1 VLDQCISISQS
12 SFVVG
17 RYILDNA
24 MVAIEIIHFMKAK
37 ANGKSGEVA
46 LKLDIRKTYDRLDWE
61 YLLDIMVQMGFSTRW
76 VN

>member
-1 VLDQCISISQS
+1 
-12 SFVVG
+12 
-17 RYILDNA
+17 